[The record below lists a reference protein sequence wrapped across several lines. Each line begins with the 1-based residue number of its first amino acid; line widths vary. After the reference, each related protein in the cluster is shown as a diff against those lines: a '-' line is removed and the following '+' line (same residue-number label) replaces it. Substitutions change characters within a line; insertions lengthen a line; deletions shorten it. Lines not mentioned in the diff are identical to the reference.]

1 MATRTSTRV
10 RKAPEKQPSPS
21 FSSSE
26 DDAPQVKRSTKRSRP
41 MAPVDSDEEAG
52 PTTPRPAKKTR
63 TTKTP
68 AQITAAAAEK
78 AKLAQEKLKKKA
90 SKDKAAAEKRA
101 EKEAA
106 SAKKNQ
112 QKQCKEIWRVWV
124 INNDAG
130 DERFKADPTEHDTLT
145 QTNCK
150 KFYGVT
156 PEELKTLAHDEVFNS
171 HNPKM
176 PGKIF
181 KREQVQ
187 RLAFRKSAVLAG
199 VEEKDDEELVKKG
212 KVIFEGE
219 HG

>member
-1 MATRTSTRV
+1 MATRTSLRA
-10 RKAPEKQPSPS
+10 RKAPVKQPSPT

-26 DDAPQVKRSTKRSRP
+26 DDAPQVKKTTKRSRP
-41 MAPVDSDEEAG
+41 MALVSSDEEIA
-52 PTTPRPAKKTR
+52 PTTSRPTKKPR

-68 AQITAAAAEK
+68 AQIIAAAAEK
-78 AKLAQEKLKKKA
+78 AKLAEEKLEKKA
-90 SKDKAAAEKRA
+90 ARDKAAAEKKA

-106 SAKKNQ
+106 AAKKNEE
-112 QKQCKEIWRVWV
+112 KQRKEIWRVWI

-130 DERFKADPTEHDTLT
+130 DERFKADPKEHDTLT

-150 KFYGVT
+150 TYYGVT

-181 KREQVQ
+181 KREEVQ
-187 RLAFRKSAVLAG
+187 RLAFRKSAVMAG
-199 VEEKDDEELVKKG
+199 VEEKDDEELVKQG
-212 KVIFEGE
+212 RAIFEGE